1 MMAVDEVHTHFTPGG
16 RTNRVNSRRMAD
28 KEAPQ
33 RGDGGCGGNN
43 FPPALSSERAVMV
56 KNAGHPYKIKKEGAK

>member
-16 RTNRVNSRRMAD
+16 RTNQVNSRGMVG

-33 RGDGGCGGNN
+33 QGKADFGGNN
-43 FPPALSSERAVMV
+43 FPPALSSERAVIV
-56 KNAGHPYKIKKEGAK
+56 KNAGHPHKIKKEVPK